1 MKTINVTIF
10 NLKNYFRLYLCQSM
24 CVCLSIRR
32 SMQVN
37 VCDLISN
44 SQWVHLFIAVNAGTK
59 SSALVLLGY
68 AQLALNADA
77 TFEFCP
83 HECNKG
89 LLPTI
94 LLWLKGCKVNG
105 HQTLRIIRP
114 KAISNPGRLVQM
126 GPGPHGRLFLE
137 TSNFESW

>member
-1 MKTINVTIF
+1 MKTINVTIV

-94 LLWLKGCKVNG
+94 LLCTPNYQPTKGLHSQNFWLQPSLF
-105 HQTLRIIRP
+105 HQDTRIS
-114 KAISNPGRLVQM
+114 K
-126 GPGPHGRLFLE
+126 
-137 TSNFESW
+137 